1 MTIISR
7 RKFLAAAGG
16 AALAA
21 GLPHSRRILA
31 ANDKVNVAV
40 IGVGGQGKGD
50 LRSAAHQGHNIVAI
64 CDPDWRMAGGL
75 FDAYPKAKKWRD
87 YREMLDKQR
96 NIDAVVIATPDH
108 HHAFASMAAL
118 EQGKH
123 VYCEKPL
130 THSVYEAHAIA
141 EAASSRKKLATQMGN
156 QGQADNHVRVT
167 AEILRSGA
175 IGPVREIHLWTDRP
189 IWPQGI
195 DRPAEAQTPHEEL
208 DWDLWLG
215 AAPDRPYNA
224 AYHPF
229 KWRGWWD
236 FGTGALGD
244 MGCHMFYPVFY
255 ALELGQPLS
264 VEGASAPFN
273 SETYPLNSTVKYEF
287 PARGEWPAC
296 TLTWYDGGNK
306 PPRPAGLPD
315 GENFAPTGMYYAGD
329 KGVLFR
335 GDHSDEKPDRI
346 LLPSGEVKDYAPPA
360 PTLERSPGHWQ
371 EWFSA
376 ITGDAKTGA
385 NFQMA
390 GRVTESVLIGNA
402 AIKAGKKLEWD
413 PTGLTFK
420 NAPDAAQFLT
430 REYRKGWKI

>member
-1 MTIISR
+1 MNIITR
-7 RKFLAAAGG
+7 RRFLAAAGG

-21 GLPHSRRILA
+21 GLPRGGRALA

-50 LRSAAHQGHNIVAI
+50 LRSVVHQGHNIVAI
-64 CDPDWRMAGGL
+64 CDADWRMAGSIFG
-75 FDAYPKAKKWRD
+75 AYPKAKQWRD
-87 YREMLDKQR
+87 YRKMLDKQKD
-96 NIDAVVIATPDH
+96 IDAVVIATPDH
-108 HHAFASMAAL
+108 HHAFATMAAL
-118 EQGKH
+118 GHGKH

-130 THSVYEAHAIA
+130 THSIYEARMIA
-141 EAASSRKKLATQMGN
+141 EAASKAGVATQMGN
-156 QGQADNHVRVT
+156 QGQADDLVRVT

-175 IGPVREIHLWTDRP
+175 IGPVREVHLWTDRP

-195 DRPAEAQTPHEEL
+195 ERPTAAETPHEDI

-215 AAPDRPYNA
+215 AAPKRRYSA

-244 MGCHMFYPVFY
+244 MGCHMFFPVFY
-255 ALELGQPLS
+255 AIELGAPLT
-264 VEGASAPFN
+264 VEATSAPFN
-273 SETYPLNSTVKYEF
+273 SETYPLDTTIKYEF
-287 PARGEWPAC
+287 AARGAWPAC

-306 PPRPAGLPD
+306 PPKPAGLPE
-315 GENFAPTGMYYAGD
+315 GEELAPTGMYYVGE

-335 GDHSDEKPDRI
+335 GDHVDEKPDRI
-346 LLPSGEVKDYAPPA
+346 LLPAGEVKDYTPPA
-360 PTLERSPGHWQ
+360 PTLERSPGHWE
-371 EWFSA
+371 EWARA
-376 ITGDAKTGA
+376 IAGGPKAGA

-390 GRVTESVLIGNA
+390 GLVTESVLIGNA

-413 PTGLTFK
+413 AAGLRFK
-420 NAPDAAQFLT
+420 NAPDAAQFLR
-430 REYRKGWKI
+430 REYCKGWKL